1 MMNMKRI
8 SIRKKLLVV
17 MLLVVMLQGILCF
30 SALTFNDGFNY
41 LKKSACTSFSNTTL
55 ARKNAVENF
64 MLNKWSNLG
73 EYQEKVQAA
82 VSARLDEEGRDLSDL
97 ASDKELNNSL
107 LLDIT
112 EDMVDMLRYNS
123 TTEAYIVLGG
133 YGGRDAR
140 EHCGL
145 LIRNLDQGTNADSN
159 GFLLERGSSEI
170 SKAYGI
176 PMDSYWSSR
185 FVIHDTMDLEWYE
198 KPVAAAEKYEDKTGS
213 VLGYWSA
220 FFRWSPEDIK
230 VMSYSVPLV
239 QDGTVY
245 GVMGITVS
253 EDYLESMMSPQEL
266 DAENT
271 GSFVLA
277 RTTDGKEYESIF
289 STGIIAKNLAEDNHI
304 IRFKN
309 EPANGRVSE
318 IDDGAGNY
326 GNVQNIDLYR
336 RTSPYSREKWAIIG
350 VLPSSTLFRSSDRL
364 QMTVMIAFAASIVL
378 GIAGAV
384 VGSYFFTRPIRKMV
398 DEIRSKDVNDELKFQ
413 SSNVQE
419 IDALENAIVTL
430 NVNVRQNASKVSQ
443 IIELVNL
450 PLGVVE
456 YQRGTEKVFCTKKVI
471 KMFMMNKKYYSRGY
485 LDRKYFEDYMR
496 EAGLEEL
503 LEKSGEKDY
512 QIAHTIQQRWVHLK
526 SLADEDKTLITVL
539 DITKD
544 IYERQKIEYER
555 DYDIL
560 THLLNRRAFNRRM
573 NQLLQEGS
581 RLTLGAMIMWDL
593 DNLKYV
599 NDTYGHDYGDQYIQR
614 AAVVFGGL
622 ARDGGIVGRISGDEF
637 LAFVPDCGSKE
648 WLLEKVEEVKRQLNN
663 TRVVM
668 PDGES
673 IAVRASGGIAW
684 YPDDGRNLD
693 ELRKYADFAMYDTKN
708 SYKGAFKE
716 FDRKAYEKDAFL
728 LQGRE
733 QLNKLIEDELV
744 NYAFQPIVSTK
755 DGRVAA
761 YEALMR
767 PIMEDLASPADVM
780 RLAIS
785 QSRLPDIEKLT
796 FCKTFEEYASQRDAF
811 GDRKLFVNSIPNQL
825 LSEELLYSL
834 FERYQIGKDTL
845 VVEMIESEQTDI
857 GIMEEKIQMLKAF
870 HAQLAVDDFGAGYSS
885 ESTLLY
891 MQPDY
896 VKIDMSIVRD
906 IHRDKDRQALA
917 VSTLNYARPRGI
929 KVIAEGVET
938 AEEMETL
945 ISLGIDYLQGFYVG
959 RPDMVVKDVDEKI
972 QREIK
977 ELNEKAGRRIGK
989 EYYEQHI

>member
-1 MMNMKRI
+1 MMNIKRI
-8 SIRKKLLVV
+8 SIRKKLLAV

-30 SALTFNDGFNY
+30 SVLTFNGGFEY
-41 LKKSACTSFSNTTL
+41 LKKSVCTSFSNTTL
-55 ARKNAVENF
+55 ARKNAVENLMF
-64 MLNKWSNLG
+64 NKWSNLE

-82 VSARLDEEGRDLSDL
+82 VSAKLAEEGKDLSDL
-97 ASDKELNNSL
+97 ALDKELNNGL
-107 LLDIT
+107 LLDVT
-112 EDMVDMLRYNS
+112 EDMIDMLRYNS
-123 TTEAYIVLGG
+123 TTEVYIVLGG
-133 YGGRDAR
+133 YGDRDAQ

-145 LIRNLDQGTNADSN
+145 LIRNLDQGTNANSK
-159 GFLLERGSSEI
+159 GFLLETGSSEI
-170 SKAYGI
+170 SKKYGI

-185 FVIHDTMDLEWYE
+185 FVFRDMADRTWYD
-198 KPVAAAEKYEDKTGS
+198 KPAAAGEKYTDKSGS
-213 VLGYWSA
+213 ELGYWSG

-239 QDGTVY
+239 KDGTVY

-253 EDYLESMMSPQEL
+253 EDYLESMLSPQEL
-266 DAENT
+266 DAGNT

-277 RTTDGKEYESIF
+277 RTTDGKSYESIF
-289 STGIIAKNLAEDNHI
+289 STGIVAKELAADDNKI
-304 IRFKN
+304 TFKN
-309 EPANGRVSE
+309 EPANGKVYQLE
-318 IDDGAGNY
+318 DAEGNY
-326 GNVQNIDLYR
+326 GNVQNIDMYR
-336 RTSPYSREKWAIIG
+336 RTSPFSREKWAVIG
-350 VLPSSTLFRSSDRL
+350 VLPDSTLFRSTDRL
-364 QMTVMIAFAASIVL
+364 HMTVMVAFAASILL
-378 GIAGAV
+378 GVAGAV
-384 VGSYFFTRPIRKMV
+384 VGSYFFTRPIEQMV
-398 DEIRSKDVNDELKFQ
+398 DEIRSKDVNEELKFK
-413 SSNVQE
+413 SSNVRE
-419 IDALENAIVTL
+419 IVALENAIASL
-430 NVNVRQNASKVSQ
+430 NANVRQNASKVSQ

-456 YQRGTEKVFCTKKVI
+456 YQRDAEKVFCTKKVI
-471 KMFMMNKKYYSRGY
+471 KMFMMDKKYYSRGY
-485 LDRKYFEDYMR
+485 LDRKYFEDYLS
-496 EAGLEEL
+496 EAGLDVL
-503 LEKSGEKDY
+503 LERSGEKDY

-573 NQLLQEGS
+573 KQVLQEGS

-614 AAVVFGGL
+614 AAIVFGGL
-622 ARDGGIVGRISGDEF
+622 SRDGGIVGRISGDEF
-637 LAFVPDCGSKE
+637 LAFVPECGSRE
-648 WLLEKVEEVKRQLNN
+648 RLLEKVEEIKRQLNN

-684 YPDDGRNLD
+684 YPDDGRSLD

-708 SYKGAFKE
+708 SYKGEFKE
-716 FDRKAYEKDAFL
+716 FDKKAYEKDAFL

-733 QLNKLIEDELV
+733 QLNKLIEDEMV
-744 NYAFQPIVSTK
+744 NYAFQPIVSTI
-755 DGRVAA
+755 DGSIFA

-767 PIMEDLASPADVM
+767 PMMENLSSPADVM
-780 RLAIS
+780 RLAIA

-796 FCKTFEEYASQRDAF
+796 FRRALEDYASQRDAF
-811 GDRKLFVNSIPNQL
+811 GDRKLFINSIPNQI
-825 LSEELLYSL
+825 LSEELMYGL
-834 FERYQIGKDTL
+834 FERYQIGAGML

-857 GIMEEKIQMLKAF
+857 GIMEDKIQMLKEFQAE
-870 HAQLAVDDFGAGYSS
+870 LAVDDFGAGYSS

-906 IHRDKDRQALA
+906 IHKDKDRQALA

-938 AEEMETL
+938 AAEMETL
-945 ISLGIDYLQGFYVG
+945 ISLGIDYLQGFYVA
-959 RPDMVVKDVDEKI
+959 RPDVTVRGIDGKVV
-972 QREIK
+972 REIREMRK
-977 ELNEKAGRRIGK
+977 KAEDGGSHRL
-989 EYYEQHI
+989 